1 MFGPSFGTEI
11 SWLLPAAL
19 IALVGGLCL
28 THLAPRTNRARS
40 GLVLWGGWLIVT
52 AVVFSYMSG
61 ITHPYYA
68 VALAPAIAGLI
79 GTGVQLCWQRRAEL
93 PARLTLAAM
102 LVATGVWDYVLL
114 TRTPTF
120 LPWLK
125 FAILAVGLVA
135 AGALL
140 VERRRLSQLVLAVI
154 LTTVLALGLGSTAYA
169 VSTASHTHSGSIPTA
184 GPSSSAMGGGRAGQ
198 GGAPPN
204 GKAGGRGGTAPGRS
218 TTGTPQN
225 QGTGATTPQEG
236 DPAAGGGKG
245 GEDQANSA
253 LTALLSKTTST
264 WAAATDGSQSAAS
277 LELASGKS
285 VIGIGGW
292 SGGDNAPTLAQF
304 KQYVA
309 EGKIAYYIAGGQGGR
324 GGGGRG
330 QGGSTSSASEIQAW
344 VTANYTATTVGN
356 STVYSLIH

>member
-1 MFGPSFGTEI
+1 
-11 SWLLPAAL
+11 
-19 IALVGGLCL
+19 
-28 THLAPRTNRARS
+28 
-40 GLVLWGGWLIVT
+40 VLWGGWLVVT

-79 GTGVQLCWQRRAEL
+79 GTGVQICWQRRAEL

-102 LVATGVWDYVLL
+102 LVATGIWDYVLL

-125 FAILAVGLVA
+125 FAVLAVGLVA
-135 AGALL
+135 AGVLL
-140 VERRRLSQLVLAVI
+140 PVVCLLTRLVSAVI

-169 VSTASHTHSGSIPTA
+169 VSTASETHSGSIPTS

-198 GGAPPN
+198 GGTPPS
-204 GKAGGRGGTAPGRS
+204 GKAGGRGVTPPDRS
-218 TTGTPQN
+218 TTGTPPSK
-225 QGTGATTPQEG
+225 GAGATAPQEG
-236 DPAAGGGKG
+236 APAAGGGRG
-245 GEDQANSA
+245 SEEQVNSA
-253 LTALLSKTTST
+253 LADMLSKTTST
-264 WAAATDGSQSAAS
+264 WAAATAGSQSAAS

-309 EGKIAYYIAGGQGGR
+309 EGKIANYISGGQGG
-324 GGGGRG
+324 GRS
-330 QGGSTSSASEIQAW
+330 QSGSTSSASEIQAW

-356 STVYSLIH
+356 STVYSLIS